1 MQKSH
6 TKVSEYIWG
15 KIYNKEL
22 KVGDKIPSERDLAKI
37 LGISRNSVREGLRI
51 MDNVGIISSQHG
63 SGNYVS
69 AKFEDT
75 IAEIMSF
82 MYLFHGMD
90 DRQITEF
97 RYALEWQAVN
107 LVSGKISDDMKK
119 RFMMHLEALE
129 NSKDEDEGAFHDKA
143 IHYLLI
149 EATKNDYM
157 IYNYNALTEVMNLYI
172 PRLRGKII
180 LGMKGEKDLQSV
192 HSQIIEGLIEG
203 DTEKSLKGLHAHF
216 KYIMKYQDT

>member
-6 TKVSEYIWG
+6 TKVSDYIWS

-37 LGISRNSVREGLRI
+37 LGISRNSVREGLRV
-51 MDNVGIISSQHG
+51 MDNLGIISSQHG

-107 LVSGKISDDMKK
+107 LISGKISNDMKD
-119 RFMMHLEALE
+119 RFMKHLDGLE
-129 NSKDEDEGAFHDKA
+129 NAKDEDEGAFHDKA

-149 EATKNDYM
+149 EATRNDYM
-157 IYNYNALTEVMNLYI
+157 IYNYNALTKVMNLYI

-180 LGMKGEKDLQSV
+180 FGMKGEKELRSV
-192 HSQIIEGLIEG
+192 HRKIVEGLITG
-203 DTEKSLKGLHAHF
+203 DTQKSLDGLKVHF
-216 KYIMKYQDT
+216 NYIIKYQDY

>member
-82 MYLFHGMD
+82 MGSLSNSVG
-90 DRQITEF
+90 
-97 RYALEWQAVN
+97 
-107 LVSGKISDDMKK
+107 GKNK
-119 RFMMHLEALE
+119 
-129 NSKDEDEGAFHDKA
+129 
-143 IHYLLI
+143 
-149 EATKNDYM
+149 
-157 IYNYNALTEVMNLYI
+157 
-172 PRLRGKII
+172 
-180 LGMKGEKDLQSV
+180 
-192 HSQIIEGLIEG
+192 
-203 DTEKSLKGLHAHF
+203 
-216 KYIMKYQDT
+216 

>member
-6 TKVSEYIWG
+6 TKVSDFIWG
-15 KIYNKEL
+15 KIYNQEI

-37 LGISRNSVREGLRI
+37 LGISRNSVREGLRVL
-51 MDNVGIISSQHG
+51 DNVGIISSQHG

-82 MYLFHGMD
+82 MYILHGMD
-90 DRQITEF
+90 DKQITEF
-97 RYALEWQAVN
+97 RYALEWEAVN
-107 LVSGKISDDMKK
+107 LVSGKLSDETKEGLL
-119 RFMMHLEALE
+119 FHLEALE
-129 NSKDEDEGAFHDKA
+129 KCSDDEEGAFHDKA

-149 EATKNDYM
+149 GATGNDYM
-157 IYNYNALTEVMNLYI
+157 KYNYNALTKVMNMYI

-180 LGMKGEKDLQSV
+180 VGMKSEEHLQSV
-192 HSQIIEGLIEG
+192 HREIIEGLIEG
-203 DTEKSLKGLHAHF
+203 NTDKSLKGLHAHF